1 MIFLSTRY
9 IIHIHSKMSFINTSE
24 IQLRRT
30 IYFIKNGEMYN
41 FVFRL
46 ILSQKILQVAHGF
59 PEIIPFLVQLSLKLL
74 EMNLQYLYNPVQY
87 KLQFKTNLQHVYSQ
101 TLIYLS
107 FIQFTDKKSGMSDAK
122 KLEQFRTLKCIDK
135 SIISTQL
142 MNA

>member
-1 MIFLSTRY
+1 MIFLSTQY